1 MCTVIDVNTSD
12 TFLWSSHVTAL
23 TLSIIITAFHLN
35 LCLIEQTPAASLIP
49 SSPLR
54 LLVSL
59 HTSVIYLLQ
68 QLPNSHQFCKKKN
81 QMYFARS
88 SLPPHSLTAILLLLH
103 RHLLTYSN
111 VVRWSHRLT
120 GSLSLSLLW
129 GLPCSLQH
137 RADSWISRSFPL
149 LL

>member
-49 SSPLR
+49 SSPLC

-68 QLPNSHQFCKKKN
+68 QLPNSHQFCKKKSDVLCPKLPTSSQFDSN
-81 QMYFARS
+81 PPLTSPSLAHIFKCSQMKPQTHWQLISVAPLRFA
-88 SLPPHSLTAILLLLH
+88 LL
-103 RHLLTYSN
+103 SAAQ
-111 VVRWSHRLT
+111 S
-120 GSLSLSLLW
+120 
-129 GLPCSLQH
+129 
-137 RADSWISRSFPL
+137 
-149 LL
+149 